1 MTKPRVFVS
10 RKIPPNGIEV
20 VARHCDVEVWPGD
33 GPPSRP
39 ELLRKI
45 AGCDG
50 VLSLLSDRMDAEAM
64 DAAGAN
70 LKVISN
76 FAVGFNNVDVDE
88 ANRRGIHVG
97 NTPDVL
103 TDATADVAVALL
115 LAATRRLKEGID
127 QVRTGQWQTWDPN
140 GFLGG
145 DLKGKTLGIVG
156 MGRIGLETA
165 RRLAAGWQ
173 MDVVYTSRTNK
184 PDADGQLGARRVTI
198 DELLAQSDFISI
210 HADLNPTTENLF
222 AADAF
227 EKMKSSAVLI
237 NTARGGLIDQD
248 ALVGALRDGQIRAAG
263 LDVTSPEPLSMD
275 HPLVG
280 LPNCTIVPHIGS
292 ATHQARHDM
301 AEIAAANLVAG
312 VHGDP
317 LRCEVG
323 SVA

>member
-1 MTKPRVFVS
+1 MAKPRVFIS
-10 RKIPPNGIEV
+10 RKIPPNGITT
-20 VARHCDVEVWPGD
+20 ASQRCDVEVWPGD
-33 GPPSRP
+33 GPPSRSQ
-39 ELLRKI
+39 LLQKI

-64 DAAGAN
+64 DAAGPN

-156 MGRIGLETA
+156 MGRIGMETA
-165 RRLAAGWQ
+165 RRLSAGWK
-173 MDVVYTSRTNK
+173 MDVIYTSRTDK
-184 PDADGQLGARRVTI
+184 PEADQQLGAHRVTM
-198 DELLAQSDFISI
+198 DELLAQSDFVSI
-210 HADLNPTTENLF
+210 HTDLNPTTENLF
-222 AADAF
+222 ASSAF
-227 EKMKSSAVLI
+227 AKMKSSAVLV
-237 NTARGGLIDQD
+237 NTSRGGLVDQD
-248 ALVGALRDGQIRAAG
+248 ALVDALRDGQIQAAG
-263 LDVTSPEPLSMD
+263 LDVTTPEPLSMD
-275 HPLVG
+275 HPLVE

-292 ATHQARHDM
+292 ATQQARHDM
-301 AEIAAANLVAG
+301 AEIAAANVVAG
-312 VHGDP
+312 AHGEP

-323 SVA
+323 SVT